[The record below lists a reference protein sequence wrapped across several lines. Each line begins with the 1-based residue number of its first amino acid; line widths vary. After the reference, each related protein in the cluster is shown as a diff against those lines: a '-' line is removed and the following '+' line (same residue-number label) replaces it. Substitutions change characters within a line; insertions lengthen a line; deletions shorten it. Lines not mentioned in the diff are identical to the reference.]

1 MRASNI
7 FLSRFAKKG
16 VGEQQ
21 ATISGISIKT
31 IILTLVTIIT
41 GAISVAAGMRIITV
55 EGFETL
61 EMAMPL
67 WIAFGVRVFIGMFA
81 AMLGLWIPKIANVMS
96 FTYAIAQGIYLGV
109 ISAIIDIVFPG
120 VVFMAAGA
128 TVIIFLIMLLLYR
141 NNTFRNINLVYK
153 VMMAIMIGVFAC
165 SILFLIMFFI
175 TGGLSIPWYIPLLI
189 SLAVLIYASLMLVM
203 DFEYAVSVVNAGL
216 DKRYE
221 WVASLSL
228 LITILWIYVKALRIL
243 IILLGNRR
251 R

>member
-1 MRASNI
+1 
-7 FLSRFAKKG
+7 
-16 VGEQQ
+16 
-21 ATISGISIKT
+21 
-31 IILTLVTIIT
+31 
-41 GAISVAAGMRIITV
+41 
-55 EGFETL
+55 
-61 EMAMPL
+61 
-67 WIAFGVRVFIGMFA
+67 
-81 AMLGLWIPKIANVMS
+81 
-96 FTYAIAQGIYLGV
+96 
-109 ISAIIDIVFPG
+109 
-120 VVFMAAGA
+120 MAAGA

-203 DFEYAVSVVNAGL
+203 DFEYAVSVVKAGL